1 MIARLQKEA
10 IKELR
15 GFTSKKLPDIAVYS
29 ADFRLQDNVLFTSS
43 LSPLF
48 PLGISNG
55 LIKVLIVGQRKP
67 EKENLTL
74 KTLSLSD
81 FEYITLV
88 RRATSEEY
96 QQQGKDTEVRLK
108 CVQLLE
114 LVVAK
119 QENVFLQFKEGR
131 KAFYVK

>member
-96 QQQGKDTEVRLK
+96 QQQ
-108 CVQLLE
+108 
-114 LVVAK
+114 
-119 QENVFLQFKEGR
+119 
-131 KAFYVK
+131 